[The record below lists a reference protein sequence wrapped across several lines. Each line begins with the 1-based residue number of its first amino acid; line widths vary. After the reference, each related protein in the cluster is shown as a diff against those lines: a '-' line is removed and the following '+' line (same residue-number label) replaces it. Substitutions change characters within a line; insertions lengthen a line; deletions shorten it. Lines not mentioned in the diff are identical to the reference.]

1 MTPRRLRGVP
11 ILCLSVT
18 SCSLGSVSSP
28 ITTGYRI
35 ASLPPLLVGGS
46 ATLQVEA
53 LHREGSPTALP
64 LGYRVAW
71 SGPATVQALAPGSTG
86 SLLVAPGSAP
96 LAIFVSN
103 PWRPDH
109 EGDLEGTLFALT
121 SGPEGGTQSV
131 SARVSD
137 ARGSEVASLS
147 SVVTLR
153 PMPPGDPER
162 GRMLWNTTYACAT
175 CHGVTGD
182 GSTGNA
188 PGVTFPAPALN
199 DTQTPEGP
207 ALAADPAWS
216 EGLFGMAMRAD
227 MDNQGVALRLPM
239 PDWLKGRPS
248 AEDCADL
255 YAWLK
260 SVHR

>member
-18 SCSLGSVSSP
+18 SCSLGPLSSP

-35 ASLPPLLVGGS
+35 ASIPPLFVGGF

-53 LHREGSPTALP
+53 LHREGSPTGLP
-64 LGYRVAW
+64 LGYQVAW
-71 SGPATVQALAPGSTG
+71 SGPETVQAQAPGSTG
-86 SLLVAPGSAP
+86 SLLATGSEP
-96 LAIFVSN
+96 VAIFVSN
-103 PWRPDH
+103 PSRPDH
-109 EGDLEGTLFALT
+109 QGDLAGTLFALAAAQ
-121 SGPEGGTQSV
+121 EGATQRV

-137 ARGSEVASLS
+137 ALGSEVASLS

-153 PMPPGDPER
+153 PAPAGDPGR

-175 CHGVTGD
+175 CHGATGD

-199 DTQTPEGP
+199 DTQTPTGP
-207 ALAADPAWS
+207 ALAADPAWDV
-216 EGLFGMAMRAD
+216 GLFGMAMRAD
-227 MDNQGVALRLPM
+227 MDNQGVALRVPM
-239 PDWLKGRPS
+239 PDWLKARPS
-248 AEDCADL
+248 AQDCADL

-260 SVHR
+260 STHR